1 MRSRRLRATHYQN
14 TKNMKKAEKLQD
26 SEKAAVT
33 YEPMLANVI
42 DSKGQA
48 VTMYVKEIGKAIQS
62 LLNQREHPTY
72 YFNSSD
78 GQTKRLEVIN
88 LLHKCAMD
96 ALSTL

>member
-1 MRSRRLRATHYQN
+1 
-14 TKNMKKAEKLQD
+14 
-26 SEKAAVT
+26 
-33 YEPMLANVI
+33 MLANVI

-48 VTMYVKEIGKAIQS
+48 VTTYVKEIGKAIQA

-78 GQTKRLEVIN
+78 GQTKRLEVVN

-96 ALSTL
+96 ALGTL

>member
-1 MRSRRLRATHYQN
+1 MNEAENLQN
-14 TKNMKKAEKLQD
+14 TEKT
-26 SEKAAVT
+26 AVT

-48 VTMYVKEIGKAIQS
+48 VTTYVKEIGQAIQT

-96 ALSTL
+96 ALGTL

>member
-1 MRSRRLRATHYQN
+1 
-14 TKNMKKAEKLQD
+14 MKEAEKLPD
-26 SEKAAVT
+26 AEKTAVT

-48 VTMYVKEIGKAIQS
+48 VSIYVKEIGLAIQV

-72 YFNSSD
+72 YFNSND
-78 GQTKRLEVIN
+78 GQIKRLEVIN

-96 ALSTL
+96 ALGTL

>member
-1 MRSRRLRATHYQN
+1 
-14 TKNMKKAEKLQD
+14 MKEVEKLEDAEKT
-26 SEKAAVT
+26 AVT

-48 VTMYVKEIGKAIQS
+48 VATYVKEIGKAIQA

-96 ALSTL
+96 AIGTL